1 MVERPPHMPMPN
13 PRFTYSFARPF
24 NRLEDPSHA
33 ESAAYTKQATIL
45 AANVPTWK
53 PPTSAMDE
61 LAYRSPVPMHP
72 PRNTTATTS
81 SRIICLFK
89 MFLSSAPS
97 HFVSRALFPCIVS
110 HASHYSIGM
119 LMHVTYLLE
128 SCVRS
133 LSNGFIERMGE
144 YSPHPPV
151 VSILRKECRIC
162 RQFLMSSSSQ
172 NRYCLGTKK
181 PMCV

>member
-1 MVERPPHMPMPN
+1 MNSSNASVDMVERPPHMPMPN

-61 LAYRSPVPMHP
+61 LAYRSPDASAKEYHRHHIKPNNML
-72 PRNTTATTS
+72 
-81 SRIICLFK
+81 IQ

-110 HASHYSIGM
+110 HASRYSIGM

-133 LSNGFIERMGE
+133 LSIRMAAGKTDR
-144 YSPHPPV
+144 HAV
-151 VSILRKECRIC
+151 RLRQYAIAPFVPDSAIR
-162 RQFLMSSSSQ
+162 
-172 NRYCLGTKK
+172 
-181 PMCV
+181 VH